1 MKVAVVG
8 ATGNAGTRIVHE
20 LASRGHDVTA
30 ISRGN
35 IAADLPEGVARKT
48 VDASDTDALAD
59 ALRGQ
64 DVVISSLKFAES
76 DPDQLI
82 RAVRQSGVTRY
93 LVVGGAGSLT
103 PPGADKNLIEQG
115 AIPEAWMPE
124 VGAGARFLT
133 RLKQEPEG
141 LDWTFLSPSVFFG
154 PGERTGKFRL
164 GLDELLTAED
174 GKSHI
179 SYEDFAVALADEVEQ
194 PKHAR
199 KRFTVG
205 Y

>member
-8 ATGNAGTRIVHE
+8 ATGNAGSRIVGE
-20 LASRGHDVTA
+20 LASRGHEVTA
-30 ISRGN
+30 IARGVGT
-35 IAADLPEGVARKT
+35 ADLPAGATPKV
-48 VDASDTDALAD
+48 VDAGDTDALAE
-59 ALRGQ
+59 AVRGH

-76 DPDQLI
+76 EPDQLI
-82 RAVRQSGVTRY
+82 AAVRRAGVRRY
-93 LVVGGAGSLT
+93 LVVGGAGTLT
-103 PPGADKNLIEQG
+103 PPGADRNLIDAG

-124 VGAGARFLT
+124 VGAGARFLA

-154 PGERTGKFRL
+154 PGERTGRFRL

-179 SYEDFAVALADEVEQ
+179 SYEDYAVALADEVEE
-194 PKHAR
+194 PRHVR
-199 KRFTVG
+199 RRFTVG